1 MQRSEVGAT
10 PRRTGVL
17 WIAAGAPFLLLGGVA
32 IALLL
37 QWIPLDWVLP
47 PNMRAT
53 GPMTA
58 DWRATF
64 WLGFAFV
71 FGAAA
76 VAHGADQ
83 VRNARGTWKRFV
95 ALLAAGS
102 AALGAIVGLLA
113 LG

>member
-1 MQRSEVGAT
+1 MQRRSVAST
-10 PRRTGVL
+10 SRRAGVL

-47 PNMRAT
+47 PTMRAT

-71 FGAAA
+71 FGLAA
-76 VAHGADQ
+76 VGHGGDQ

-95 ALLAAGS
+95 ALLAAGT
-102 AALGAIVGLLA
+102 AVLGAIVGALA
-113 LG
+113 LA